1 MKKKTLKKWKGIV
14 GIGFGLAVAAG
25 LGVLYWKIPDNR
37 PWQYV
42 ILEAGAPLPQ
52 PEDFLIK
59 QAKAETSFVSDIS
72 SIDTKVPGDYTVE
85 LASGRFQYSSV
96 LQIRD
101 TVSPLGGVKELTLS
115 VGETCVP
122 TDFLEWAWDA
132 TDLTLTYAYGGPD
145 FNQAGDQPV
154 TLVLTDVGGQETR
167 LNTVLHLIADTTP
180 PVITG
185 VQDQTVYVGDTIS
198 YKHGVTVTD
207 DKDTDVELVVDNSGV
222 DLETP
227 GTYTVVYLAT
237 DAAGNQTTAT
247 AEIRVLPKDTD
258 MASYEKKIELADE
271 ALAECWDSTDS
282 EVEQLRSIYNYVR
295 ENMSYTGDS
304 DKNNET
310 GEAIRGFTEGVGDC
324 FTYFAM
330 LKVMMEEAGF
340 ETLDVQRVGGSTHH
354 FWSLVQVEGEWYHID
369 ACPRSHYS
377 EWLCFLRSD
386 SEVEAFSKMWKKY
399 YNFDHEDLPATPEH
413 GLGTDPAGWEYDDD

>member
-1 MKKKTLKKWKGIV
+1 M
-14 GIGFGLAVAAG
+14 
-25 LGVLYWKIPDNR
+25 
-37 PWQYV
+37 
-42 ILEAGAPLPQ
+42 
-52 PEDFLIK
+52 
-59 QAKAETSFVSDIS
+59 
-72 SIDTKVPGDYTVE
+72 
-85 LASGRFQYSSV
+85 
-96 LQIRD
+96 
-101 TVSPLGGVKELTLS
+101 
-115 VGETCVP
+115 
-122 TDFLEWAWDA
+122 
-132 TDLTLTYAYGGPD
+132 
-145 FNQAGDQPV
+145 
-154 TLVLTDVGGQETR
+154 
-167 LNTVLHLIADTTP
+167 
-180 PVITG
+180 ITG

-304 DKNNET
+304 DKNDET

-386 SEVEAFSKMWKKY
+386 SEVEAFSKMWQKY

>member
-1 MKKKTLKKWKGIV
+1 M
-14 GIGFGLAVAAG
+14 
-25 LGVLYWKIPDNR
+25 
-37 PWQYV
+37 
-42 ILEAGAPLPQ
+42 
-52 PEDFLIK
+52 
-59 QAKAETSFVSDIS
+59 
-72 SIDTKVPGDYTVE
+72 E

-96 LQIRD
+96 LQVRD

-145 FNQAGDQPV
+145 FNQVGDQPV

-304 DKNNET
+304 DKNDET

-377 EWLCFLRSD
+377 EWLCFRVQFGGRGLLKD
-386 SEVEAFSKMWKKY
+386 VAEV
-399 YNFDHEDLPATPEH
+399 L
-413 GLGTDPAGWEYDDD
+413 

>member
-1 MKKKTLKKWKGIV
+1 M
-14 GIGFGLAVAAG
+14 
-25 LGVLYWKIPDNR
+25 
-37 PWQYV
+37 

-96 LQIRD
+96 LQVRD

-145 FNQAGDQPV
+145 FNQVGDQPV

-304 DKNNET
+304 DKNDET
-310 GEAIRGFTEGVGDC
+310 GEAIRGFTEGSV
-324 FTYFAM
+324 TA
-330 LKVMMEEAGF
+330 LRI
-340 ETLDVQRVGGSTHH
+340 L
-354 FWSLVQVEGEWYHID
+354 
-369 ACPRSHYS
+369 
-377 EWLCFLRSD
+377 LC
-386 SEVEAFSKMWKKY
+386 
-399 YNFDHEDLPATPEH
+399 
-413 GLGTDPAGWEYDDD
+413 

>member
-1 MKKKTLKKWKGIV
+1 M
-14 GIGFGLAVAAG
+14 
-25 LGVLYWKIPDNR
+25 
-37 PWQYV
+37 
-42 ILEAGAPLPQ
+42 
-52 PEDFLIK
+52 
-59 QAKAETSFVSDIS
+59 
-72 SIDTKVPGDYTVE
+72 
-85 LASGRFQYSSV
+85 
-96 LQIRD
+96 
-101 TVSPLGGVKELTLS
+101 
-115 VGETCVP
+115 
-122 TDFLEWAWDA
+122 
-132 TDLTLTYAYGGPD
+132 
-145 FNQAGDQPV
+145 

-282 EVEQLRSIYNYVR
+282 EVEQLRSIYN
-295 ENMSYTGDS
+295 
-304 DKNNET
+304 
-310 GEAIRGFTEGVGDC
+310 
-324 FTYFAM
+324 
-330 LKVMMEEAGF
+330 
-340 ETLDVQRVGGSTHH
+340 
-354 FWSLVQVEGEWYHID
+354 
-369 ACPRSHYS
+369 
-377 EWLCFLRSD
+377 
-386 SEVEAFSKMWKKY
+386 
-399 YNFDHEDLPATPEH
+399 
-413 GLGTDPAGWEYDDD
+413 